1 MRLNLPVWL
10 TTSLLN
16 FLTTRMSLDLD
27 FARVWYISRSNDL
40 SLSLS
45 LCLCHKYS
53 NDSDLFE
60 SMHNT
65 LVERTSVYTS
75 KLYSLVWIGLPH
87 LFLLVPLQQ
96 NRNKFV
102 TNSIDINN
110 VLMKFKS
117 IKIFPW
123 ITFLWMYTLRSIR
136 SRKSSKQNQY
146 KIITM
151 NRLR

>member
-1 MRLNLPVWL
+1 
-10 TTSLLN
+10 
-16 FLTTRMSLDLD
+16 
-27 FARVWYISRSNDL
+27 
-40 SLSLS
+40 
-45 LCLCHKYS
+45 
-53 NDSDLFE
+53 
-60 SMHNT
+60 MHNT

-123 ITFLWMYTLRSIR
+123 ITFFVNVYSEE
-136 SRKSSKQNQY
+136 Y
-146 KIITM
+146 YIT
-151 NRLR
+151 